1 VVPPSAL
8 WPSKVEARVYR
19 APLDRPVRASFG
31 TMTTRPLVLVRV
43 EDRDGTV
50 GWGESWCN
58 FPTCGA
64 EHRARLIETLVGPLL
79 VGREYA
85 DPAAA
90 FAALEAAT
98 RVMAVQAG
106 EPGPLAQAVAGLDIA
121 LWDLVAR
128 RAGKPLWAFLGG
140 VRDTVRV
147 YASGLGPDA
156 GVAIEQAKRLPG
168 CTAFK
173 LKIGFGRDADLAN
186 LAAVRR
192 AVGGHALMV
201 DANQAWTREQACA
214 IAPDLAPFHL
224 QWLEEP
230 IVADAPAADWA
241 AVAAA
246 SPAPLAGG
254 ENLRGRDVFAQA
266 LAGGALRVIQSD
278 LAKWGGFSGCLPVA
292 RAALAAGRRYCP
304 HFLGGGIGLLAS
316 AHLLAAAGGDGLL
329 EYDAQDNALREG
341 VAKDFPR
348 VADGEFRLPDRPGLG
363 ITPDLDALERLRVAA

>member
-1 VVPPSAL
+1 MTVLAPA
-8 WPSKVEARVYR
+8 KVEARVYR
-19 APLDRPVRASFG
+19 APLAQPVRASFG
-31 TMTTRPLVLVRV
+31 AMTTRPLVLVRI

-50 GWGESWCN
+50 GWGEAWCN

-64 EHRARLIETLVGPLL
+64 EHRARLIETLVGPLV
-79 VGREYA
+79 VGRSYES
-85 DPAAA
+85 PQAA
-90 FAALEAAT
+90 FARLEAAT

-106 EPGPLAQAVAGLDIA
+106 EPGPLAQAIAGIDIA

-128 RAGKPLWAFLGG
+128 RAGRPLWAMLGG
-140 VRDTVRV
+140 TRDCVPV

-156 GVAIEQAKRLPG
+156 AVAIEQAQRLPG

-186 LAAVRR
+186 LTAVRR
-192 AVGGHALMV
+192 AIGGHALMV
-201 DANQAWTREQACA
+201 DANQAWTRDEACA
-214 IAPDLAPFHL
+214 IAPALASFDLK
-224 QWLEEP
+224 WLEEP

-241 AVAAA
+241 AVAAS
-246 SPAPLAGG
+246 SPVPLAGG
-254 ENLRGRDVFAQA
+254 ENLRGAAAFARAVADGA
-266 LAGGALRVIQSD
+266 LAVIQPD

-304 HFLGGGIGLLAS
+304 HFLGGGIGLIAS

-341 VAKDFPR
+341 VAQDFPR
-348 VADGEFRLPDRPGLG
+348 VAGGMFRLPDRPGLG
-363 ITPDLDALERLRVAA
+363 ITPNLDALERFRVPH

>member
-1 VVPPSAL
+1 VSLAPA
-8 WPSKVEARVYR
+8 KVEARVYR

-43 EDRDGTV
+43 EDRDGAV

-79 VGREYA
+79 VGRDYES
-85 DPAAA
+85 PQAA
-90 FAALEAAT
+90 FTALEAAT

-106 EPGPLAQAVAGLDIA
+106 EPGPLAQAVAGIDIA

-128 RAGKPLWAFLGG
+128 RAGRPLWAMLGG
-140 VRDTVRV
+140 TRDSVPV

-156 GVAIEQAKRLPG
+156 AVAIEQAKRLPG

-186 LAAVRR
+186 LTAVRR
-192 AVGGHALMV
+192 AVDGHALMV
-201 DANQAWTREQACA
+201 DANQAWTRDTACA
-214 IAPDLAPFHL
+214 MAGDLAAFDL
-224 QWLEEP
+224 TWLEEP
-230 IVADAPAADWA
+230 IVADAPAAEWA

-246 SPAPLAGG
+246 SSTPLAGG
-254 ENLRGRDVFAQA
+254 ENLRGADAFARA
-266 LAGGALRVIQSD
+266 LADGALAVIQPD
-278 LAKWGGFSGCLPVA
+278 IAKWGGFSGCLPVA
-292 RAALAAGRRYCP
+292 RAALAAGRRFCP
-304 HFLGGGIGLLAS
+304 HYLGGGVGLIAS

-341 VAKDFPR
+341 VARDFPR
-348 VADGEFRLPDRPGLG
+348 VAGGAFRLPDRPGLG
-363 ITPDLDALERLRVAA
+363 ITPDLDALERFRVPH